1 MMARADRLYNL
12 AGCFLSFVAVF
23 SISIYF
29 FIFFVLKTIFYNVN
43 LNIKFIS
50 SRRRV
55 ISCVQS
61 SATVVP
67 GENKTILLQTCLFL
81 WSSSHLGLIC
91 QSSPALMLSLIQG
104 CEMQMTDLRLLTSRK
119 KLIFNEKP
127 TPLKY
132 ELATIPACNFRS
144 LLASRDPQIDRVLD
158 KARRFQQSH

>member
-1 MMARADRLYNL
+1 MARADRLYNL
-12 AGCFLSFVAVF
+12 TGCFFLS
-23 SISIYF
+23 SQYF
-29 FIFFVLKTIFYNVN
+29 LFLYIFFYFFFVLKTIFYNVD

-91 QSSPALMLSLIQG
+91 QSLPALMLSLLRG
-104 CEMQMTDLRLLTSRK
+104 FEMQMTDLRLLTSRK

-127 TPLKY
+127 TPLTY

-144 LLASRDPQIDRVLD
+144 LFASRDPQIDRVLD